1 MQNSHFKQMSE
12 LKMCY
17 TVCIFSAQTYGLNQ
31 LLQKCIDFVR
41 CKCFTELQKD
51 PYFKRL
57 EPRNLI
63 HILQLRVLDLESTI
77 EQVRGLCSAAKVI
90 VRYFFCFVF
99 VISSLFILLFCVICQ
114 SIYILMSSCLVF
126 LRCFRIYSVG

>member
-1 MQNSHFKQMSE
+1 
-12 LKMCY
+12 
-17 TVCIFSAQTYGLNQ
+17 VCIFAAQTYGLNQ

-63 HILQLRVLDLESTI
+63 NILQLRVLDLESTI
-77 EQVRGLCSAAKVI
+77 EQVRQLWRCSKSDCSVFLCS
-90 VRYFFCFVF
+90 VF
-99 VISSLFILLFCVICQ
+99 KMSSLLRIPESELLLFE
-114 SIYILMSSCLVF
+114 
-126 LRCFRIYSVG
+126 